1 MFVSC
6 AADDSRGVMKT
17 NSLLLGLRLLGVA
30 VLLNLGVAHAD
41 DAAWRRQL
49 LGTWEGAVVSDEE
62 TGARRATIRELTIT
76 MDKISATDGDGRSL
90 GEGSYK
96 LAEEGGLLTIDAT
109 GVNGPAMNQTML
121 GIWKLE
127 GDTLRW
133 CSANGGKPRPTEF
146 KTRSSGPYLM
156 VLKRKKD

>member
-1 MFVSC
+1 
-6 AADDSRGVMKT
+6 MKT
-17 NSLLLGLRLLGVA
+17 NLLPAGLRLLCA
-30 VLLNLGVAHAD
+30 ALFCALGLAQAD
-41 DAAWRRQL
+41 DAAWRKQM
-49 LGTWEGAVVSDEE
+49 LGTWEGTVVSDEE
-62 TGARRATIRELTIT
+62 TGARRATIRELMIT

-109 GVNGPAMNQTML
+109 GVSGPAMNQTML

-156 VLKRKKD
+156 ILTRKRG

>member
-1 MFVSC
+1 MVVEC
-6 AADDSRGVMKT
+6 RAVMKP
-17 NSLLLGLRLLGVA
+17 NSILFGLRLLGVA
-30 VLLNLGVAHAD
+30 MFCLIDLAHAD

-49 LGTWEGAVVSDEE
+49 LGTWQGAVVSDEE

-96 LAEEGGLLTIDAT
+96 LADENGVLTIDAT

-146 KTRSSGPYLM
+146 KTRGAGPYLM
-156 VLKRKKD
+156 VLTRKKD

>member
-1 MFVSC
+1 
-6 AADDSRGVMKT
+6 MKA
-17 NSLLLGLRLLGVA
+17 NLPPARLRLLCA
-30 VLLNLGVAHAD
+30 AILSTLCLAHAD
-41 DAAWRRQL
+41 DAVWRKRL

-76 MDKISATDGDGRSL
+76 LDRISATDGDGRSL
-90 GEGSYK
+90 GEGSYT
-96 LAEEGGLLTIDAT
+96 LGEQGGVLTIDAT
-109 GVNGPAMNQTML
+109 GVNGPATGQTML

-133 CSANGGKPRPTEF
+133 CSANGGKPRPGEF

-156 VLKRKKD
+156 VLTRRKE

>member
-1 MFVSC
+1 
-6 AADDSRGVMKT
+6 MKT
-17 NSLLLGLRLLGVA
+17 NLLPAGLRLLCA
-30 VLLNLGVAHAD
+30 ALFSTLSLAHAE
-41 DAAWRRQL
+41 DAAWRKQL
-49 LGTWEGAVVSDEE
+49 LGTWQGAVVSDEE

-76 MDKISATDGDGRSL
+76 LDKISATDGDGRSL

-96 LAEEGGLLTIDAT
+96 LAEENGVLTIDAT
-109 GVNGPAMNQTML
+109 GVNGPAMGQTML

-156 VLKRKKD
+156 ILTRKKD

>member
-1 MFVSC
+1 MKANLPPAGLQLLC
-6 AADDSRGVMKT
+6 AAILST
-17 NSLLLGLRLLGVA
+17 LCL
-30 VLLNLGVAHAD
+30 AHAD
-41 DAAWRRQL
+41 DAAWRKRL

-76 MDKISATDGDGRSL
+76 QDRISAIDGDGRSL

-96 LAEEGGLLTIDAT
+96 LAEEGGFLTIDAT
-109 GVNGPAMNQTML
+109 GVNGPATGQTML

-133 CSANGGKPRPTEF
+133 CSANAGRPRPGEF

-156 VLKRKKD
+156 VLTRRKN

>member
-1 MFVSC
+1 
-6 AADDSRGVMKT
+6 MKT
-17 NSLLLGLRLLGVA
+17 NLLPAGLRLLCA
-30 VLLNLGVAHAD
+30 ALFSALSLAHAD
-41 DAAWRRQL
+41 DAAWRKQL

-127 GDTLRW
+127 GNTLRW

-146 KTRSSGPYLM
+146 KTRPSGPYLM
-156 VLKRKKD
+156 ILTRKKD

>member
-1 MFVSC
+1 
-6 AADDSRGVMKT
+6 MKT
-17 NSLLLGLRLLGVA
+17 NALLLGLRLLGVA
-30 VLLNLGVAHAD
+30 MIFNAGAVHAD

-76 MDKISATDGDGRSL
+76 LDKISATDGDGRSL

-109 GVNGPAMNQTML
+109 GIQGPAMNQTML

>member
-1 MFVSC
+1 
-6 AADDSRGVMKT
+6 MKT
-17 NSLLLGLRLLGVA
+17 NALLLGLRLLGVA
-30 VLLNLGVAHAD
+30 MIFSAGASHAD
-41 DAAWRRQL
+41 DAAWRKQL

-76 MDKISATDGDGRSL
+76 FDKISATDGDGRSL

-109 GVNGPAMNQTML
+109 GIQGPAMNQTML

-133 CSANGGKPRPTEF
+133 CSSNGGKPRPTEF

>member
-1 MFVSC
+1 
-6 AADDSRGVMKT
+6 MKP
-17 NSLLLGLRLLGVA
+17 NLLPAGLRLLCAAFFSIVSF
-30 VLLNLGVAHAD
+30 AHAD
-41 DAAWRRQL
+41 DAAWRKQL
-49 LGTWEGAVVSDEE
+49 LGTWQGAVVSDEE

-96 LAEEGGLLTIDAT
+96 LAEENGVLTIDAT
-109 GVNGPAMNQTML
+109 GVNGPAVNQTML

-146 KTRSSGPYLM
+146 KTRSSGPYL
-156 VLKRKKD
+156 LILTRKKS

>member
-1 MFVSC
+1 M
-6 AADDSRGVMKT
+6 MKP
-17 NSLLLGLRLLGVA
+17 NLSPAGLRLLCA
-30 VLLNLGVAHAD
+30 VILSTVSLAHAD
-41 DAAWRRQL
+41 DAVWRKQL
-49 LGTWEGAVVSDEE
+49 LGTWEGAVVGDEH

-76 MDKISATDGDGRSL
+76 LDRISATDGDGRSL
-90 GEGSYK
+90 GEGSYR

-109 GVNGPAMNQTML
+109 GVSGPAMGQTML

-133 CSANGGKPRPTEF
+133 CSANAGKPRPGEF

-156 VLKRKKD
+156 VLTRRKD

>member
-1 MFVSC
+1 
-6 AADDSRGVMKT
+6 MKP
-17 NSLLLGLRLLGVA
+17 NLLPAGLRLLCVA
-30 VLLNLGVAHAD
+30 LCLTLNLAHAD
-41 DAAWRRQL
+41 DAAWRKQL
-49 LGTWEGAVVSDEE
+49 LGTWQGAVVSDEE

-76 MDKISATDGDGRSL
+76 LDKIRATDGDGRNL

-109 GVNGPAMNQTML
+109 GVNGPAMGQTMH

-127 GDTLRW
+127 GDALRW

-156 VLKRKKD
+156 ILTRKKD

>member
-1 MFVSC
+1 
-6 AADDSRGVMKT
+6 MKT
-17 NSLLLGLRLLGVA
+17 NLLSAGLRLLCA
-30 VLLNLGVAHAD
+30 ALFSALSLAQAD
-41 DAAWRRQL
+41 DAAWRKEL

-62 TGARRATIRELTIT
+62 TGARRATIRQLTIT

-127 GDTLRW
+127 GNTLRW

-156 VLKRKKD
+156 ILTRKKD

>member
-1 MFVSC
+1 
-6 AADDSRGVMKT
+6 MKT
-17 NSLLLGLRLLGVA
+17 NLLPAGLRLLCA
-30 VLLNLGVAHAD
+30 AHFSMLSLAHAD
-41 DAAWRRQL
+41 DAAWRKQL

-76 MDKISATDGDGRSL
+76 MDKITATDGDRRSL

-96 LAEEGGLLTIDAT
+96 LAAEGDLLTIDAT

-127 GDTLRW
+127 GDTLHW
-133 CSANGGKPRPTEF
+133 CSANGGKPRPTDF

-156 VLKRKKD
+156 ILTRKKD